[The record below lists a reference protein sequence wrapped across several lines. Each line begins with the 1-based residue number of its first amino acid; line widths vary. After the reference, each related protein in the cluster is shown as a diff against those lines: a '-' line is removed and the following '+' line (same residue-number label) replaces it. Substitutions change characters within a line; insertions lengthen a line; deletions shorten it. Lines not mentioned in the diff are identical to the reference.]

1 MSAASR
7 LSLLV
12 AAALWA
18 AVPALGSPT
27 LTSAQ
32 SAGGADERGWTV
44 HVDNDLFAFA
54 DEDRDYTAGVAFTLG
69 GDVARAHTLSLE
81 PLLTW
86 IDRKSGFDRLERGAG
101 VEGRALE
108 FGLTLF
114 TPNDLGARH
123 PVRGD
128 RPYANLLYV
137 SSSKLSQDES
147 GRVAYQSSLT
157 LGVLGLPFAGSL
169 HRAVHDVAG
178 GVEPMGYANQISAG
192 GEPTARYSVARYAL
206 LGSGS
211 LGGHPFSVRFA
222 AEAGAGYLTDA
233 SVELALHWGPAQSPW
248 WSAPPVASD
257 YAGHPLIRAPR
268 AAARDGRPGLLI
280 DTGIKLRARL
290 YNSLLQGQFRDSAL
304 TYDSSELEHLLV
316 EAWFGVTA
324 TLPRD
329 LSISYT
335 LRYQSEELE
344 NGPGAHGFTWAS
356 ISIAQRF

>member
-12 AAALWA
+12 AAALCA

-27 LTSAQ
+27 LTSAH
-32 SAGGADERGWTV
+32 SAGGADERGWAV

-54 DEDRDYTAGVAFTLG
+54 GEDRDYTAGVAFTLG

-123 PVRGD
+123 PIRGD
-128 RPYANLLYV
+128 RPYADLLYV
-137 SSSKLSQDES
+137 SSSKLGQDES
-147 GRVAYQSSLT
+147 GRVAYQSSVT

-211 LGGHPFSVRFA
+211 LGGHPFSERGSTTACCKVSFA
-222 AEAGAGYLTDA
+222 T
-233 SVELALHWGPAQSPW
+233 
-248 WSAPPVASD
+248 AP
-257 YAGHPLIRAPR
+257 
-268 AAARDGRPGLLI
+268 
-280 DTGIKLRARL
+280 LRTTPP
-290 YNSLLQGQFRDSAL
+290 SSSICSSKHGSAL
-304 TYDSSELEHLLV
+304 RRRSRGISASAIRSGINRKNSRTVPER
-316 EAWFGVTA
+316 TA
-324 TLPRD
+324 SRG
-329 LSISYT
+329 
-335 LRYQSEELE
+335 R
-344 NGPGAHGFTWAS
+344 A
-356 ISIAQRF
+356 